1 MPKVKYY
8 YDAKSLSYQ
17 RVERTWKIQVR
28 NSVLF
33 IVASAFFAALI
44 LFVGD
49 KYFDSPKERQLRQEL
64 EFMQDQYALLNRRLS
79 QMDEVL
85 RDMSNRD
92 DNIYR
97 VIFEAEP
104 IPQDIRRSGFGGANR
119 YKSLEG
125 FDNSNLIKEAAR
137 KTDIISKQMYVQ
149 SRSLD
154 EVVTLAKK
162 KAEMLQSI
170 PAIQPV
176 ANKDLTRVASGYGYR
191 IHPIYKVRKLH
202 TGIDFTAPTGTP
214 VYATGDGRVIFNSRN
229 SSGYGLHV
237 VIDHGYGYQT
247 LYAHLSKVEARA
259 GARIK
264 RGEILGYIGNTGTST
279 APHLHYEV
287 IKGGNKVN
295 PINFFSNDLSPEE
308 FALMTQLSSQENQ
321 SFD

>member
-125 FDNSNLIKEAAR
+125 FDNSDLIKEAAR

-295 PINFFSNDLSPEE
+295 PINFFFNDLSPEE

>member
-28 NSVLF
+28 NSILF
-33 IVASAFFAALI
+33 VVASAFFAALI

-64 EFMQDQYALLNRRLS
+64 EFMQDQYALLNRRLG

-137 KTDIISKQMYVQ
+137 KTDMISKQMYVQ

-154 EVVTLAKK
+154 EVVALAKK

-214 VYATGDGRVIFNSRN
+214 VYATGDGKVIFNSRN

-295 PINFFSNDLSPEE
+295 PINFFFNDLSPEE

>member
-295 PINFFSNDLSPEE
+295 PINFFFNDLSPEE